1 MIKFSRYILVAT
13 AILVA
18 SIVLPT
24 LFWTIFEKVPRSPNI
39 FYSTITEDF
48 VIVDGS
54 KKKNPEGKEYT
65 SEEYEKILP
74 FMFFRQLMADGTMP
88 DSINGVLMEAPSI
101 SRASSFYRYTPKRLD
116 SPVPTLWPMFE
127 SQSGKVNL
135 TMPEDYFR
143 IEKRMEFIVARTNEV
158 NEEKSS
164 LFTAALAEEGFSFP
178 AGIIAGIPTT
188 RKSCDEGYFITDSA
202 GALFHVKMIK
212 GQPYVVRIDTPEELD
227 IVYIEAVDIRSK
239 EYYCYVFTRNKGV
252 FVVMDE
258 VYDLQR
264 LPVDGFNPSIH
275 TFRLTADLFNK
286 CITVMGSNWYEA
298 IALDDMYN
306 VVATHGEEW
315 EDLYE
320 RPDGKMFASL
330 FPFEIRMRDDNS
342 SFVRFYFK
350 PSPGVRWLIVN
361 LLALIVTVVLIIRR
375 GWPLRSNIPDL
386 IITAVTGVYGLIA
399 TQFFPNKF
407 SKVKP
412 PVKN

>member
-188 RKSCDEGYFITDSA
+188 RK
-202 GALFHVKMIK
+202 
-212 GQPYVVRIDTPEELD
+212 
-227 IVYIEAVDIRSK
+227 
-239 EYYCYVFTRNKGV
+239 
-252 FVVMDE
+252 
-258 VYDLQR
+258 
-264 LPVDGFNPSIH
+264 
-275 TFRLTADLFNK
+275 
-286 CITVMGSNWYEA
+286 
-298 IALDDMYN
+298 
-306 VVATHGEEW
+306 
-315 EDLYE
+315 
-320 RPDGKMFASL
+320 
-330 FPFEIRMRDDNS
+330 
-342 SFVRFYFK
+342 
-350 PSPGVRWLIVN
+350 
-361 LLALIVTVVLIIRR
+361 
-375 GWPLRSNIPDL
+375 
-386 IITAVTGVYGLIA
+386 
-399 TQFFPNKF
+399 
-407 SKVKP
+407 
-412 PVKN
+412 